1 MNIVIQKEIDD
12 RKELLQDA
20 AAVFSK
26 GYVDMITAEGI
37 DLIEEGGRGTRLY
50 DMSGLEYLDC
60 DTSGAIYN
68 LGRGRREL
76 GDALRE
82 AARQTDQGN
91 FIAISEEKA
100 LLAEKLSS
108 FIPGRLECFLFTVV
122 RGEAMD
128 AACKLARGYTKRAE
142 IITVDGGWY
151 GHTGFSLCMS
161 AREDK
166 HLFGPGIPGIKEIP
180 FGDIDAAKKT
190 VNSKTAAVVLETVQ
204 AENGCRHT
212 AGEYYSELRKLC
224 SRSGAVL
231 IVDESQT
238 GFGRTGERFS
248 FERFGFEPDIA
259 VLGEAITGGM
269 FPMTA
274 MAFTRKLKS
283 FFDDHPLIHLCTFGG
298 HDVGCRVA
306 VKALELYESE
316 RSWENAQSMG
326 DMLHSELCRIA
337 RDNIEMIGGV
347 RGIGLLQSITLKDE
361 EITRRFCVEARKAG
375 LICMRGRVDR
385 RSVVFRPSLAVTR
398 EDVQQIVECVK
409 ISLDN
414 VA

>member
-190 VNSKTAAVVLETVQ
+190 VNSKTAAAVLETVQ